1 MLSINAASA
10 ALMIS
15 GIPFEGPIGSVRI
28 AYSTDGE
35 WVPAPDVR
43 RVRRLACSSS
53 SSPGV
58 SSKTATS
65 PS

>member
-15 GIPFEGPIGSVRI
+15 GIPFDGPIGAVRI

-35 WVPAPDVR
+35 WIPHPTYAEETPPR
-43 RVRRLACSSS
+43 SSS
-53 SSPGV
+53 SSPDA
-58 SSKTATS
+58 SSTTATS
-65 PS
+65 P